1 VKREDVWVTSKL
13 WNTYHAREHVK
24 LACKRTLQDLGLDYL
39 DLYLIHFPIS
49 LKYVDFETRYPPEW
63 SDPNK
68 KPEIVDVPTCET
80 WGALEELVTEGLVKN
95 IGISNFNCQ
104 HIMDLMKYAKI
115 KPAVLQVEIHPFL
128 QQNQLV
134 EYCQRKQVHLPIT
147 AYSSFG
153 SISYIPLGLKN
164 AVNLLEHD
172 VVKAIANKHKR
183 SVCQILLRWAVQR
196 GIAVI
201 PKSTDE
207 NRLKENFSVFDFE
220 LDSKEMNDLKALD
233 NGTRYNDPATFAD
246 YPIYG

>member
-1 VKREDVWVTSKL
+1 V
-13 WNTYHAREHVK
+13 
-24 LACKRTLQDLGLDYL
+24 
-39 DLYLIHFPIS
+39 DLYLIHFPIA
-49 LKYVDFETRYPPEW
+49 LKFVDMETRYPPEW
-63 SDPNK
+63 SEPNK
-68 KPEIVDVPTCET
+68 IPEVVDVPTSET
-80 WGALEELVTEGLVKN
+80 WGAMEELLSEGLVKN

-134 EYCQRKQVHLPIT
+134 EYCQRKEVHLPIT

-153 SISYIPLGLKN
+153 AIAYVRNVGLKD

-183 SVCQILLRWAVQR
+183 SAGQVLLRWAVHR
-196 GIAVI
+196 GLAVI
-201 PKSTDE
+201 PKSADE
-207 NRLKENFSVFDFE
+207 KRLRENVSIFDFK
-220 LDSKEMNDLKALD
+220 LDSKDMNDLKNLD
-233 NGTRYNDPATFAD
+233 NWTRYNDPATYCN